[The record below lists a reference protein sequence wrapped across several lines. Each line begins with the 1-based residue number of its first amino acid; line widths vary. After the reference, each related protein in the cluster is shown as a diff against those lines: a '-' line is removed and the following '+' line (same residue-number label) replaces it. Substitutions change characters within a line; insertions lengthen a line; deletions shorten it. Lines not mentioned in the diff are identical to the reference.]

1 MIMDQSNDDDQKLVA
16 VPKKYSNKYLFYL
29 GQLLM
34 KRTLKL
40 LLSVSLLSLFLLCY
54 SSSSGFCLF
63 PYSFTEFNVYFSTLL
78 FSIFTRA
85 LDRKYMFLVCNGILA
100 FLARTTTSKSNDN
113 SCTCSFSCST
123 NSINNHES
131 HDESLDQ
138 DAIAYAAGEDEGESP
153 TIQEEEEE
161 DDDGDRQQEE
171 LKNGTLLQ
179 AEEIP
184 QAFSA
189 EEKGGSESLIKQR
202 EEEMDT
208 TELETNHVNDYLA
221 ATSTDELNKK
231 FEEFIRK
238 MKEEIRIE
246 AQRQPIAV

>member
-1 MIMDQSNDDDQKLVA
+1 MIMDQSNDEDQKLVA

-100 FLARTTTSKSNDN
+100 FLAKTTTSKSNDN

-123 NSINNHES
+123 TSINNHES

-161 DDDGDRQQEE
+161 DDDGDGQQEE

-189 EEKGGSESLIKQR
+189 EEKGGRESLIKQP

-208 TELETNHVNDYLA
+208 TELETNHVNDYFA

>member
-1 MIMDQSNDDDQKLVA
+1 MDRSNDEDQKLVA
-16 VPKKYSNKYLFYL
+16 VPKKYSNNYLFYL

-40 LLSVSLLSLFLLCY
+40 LLSVSLF
-54 SSSSGFCLF
+54 
-63 PYSFTEFNVYFSTLL
+63 LL
-78 FSIFTRA
+78 FS
-85 LDRKYMFLVCNGILA
+85 
-100 FLARTTTSKSNDN
+100 
-113 SCTCSFSCST
+113 CSHT
-123 NSINNHES
+123 SINNHES

-153 TIQEEEEE
+153 TIQEEED
-161 DDDGDRQQEE
+161 DDDGDGQQEE

-179 AEEIP
+179 VEEIP

-189 EEKGGSESLIKQR
+189 EEKGGRESLIKQR

-208 TELETNHVNDYLA
+208 PELETNHVNDYLA
-221 ATSTDELNKK
+221 TTSTYELNKK

>member
-1 MIMDQSNDDDQKLVA
+1 MIMDRSNEDQKLVA

-85 LDRKYMFLVCNGILA
+85 LERN
-100 FLARTTTSKSNDN
+100 
-113 SCTCSFSCST
+113 FSCST
-123 NSINNHES
+123 TSINNHES
-131 HDESLDQ
+131 HDDSLDQ
-138 DAIAYAAGEDEGESP
+138 DAITYAAGEDEGESP
-153 TIQEEEEE
+153 TIQEEEEN
-161 DDDGDRQQEE
+161 DDGDGQQEE

-189 EEKGGSESLIKQR
+189 EEKGGGGSESLIKQR

-208 TELETNHVNDYLA
+208 PELETNHVNDYLA
-221 ATSTDELNKK
+221 TTSTYELNKK

>member
-1 MIMDQSNDDDQKLVA
+1 MDQSNDEDQKLVA

-40 LLSVSLLSLFLLCY
+40 LLSVSLFLLCY

-85 LDRKYMFLVCNGILA
+85 LERKYMFLVCNGILA
-100 FLARTTTSKSNDN
+100 FLAKTTTSKSNDN
-113 SCTCSFSCST
+113 SCTYSFSCSIT
-123 NSINNHES
+123 SINNHES

-161 DDDGDRQQEE
+161 EEEDDDGDGQQEE
-171 LKNGTLLQ
+171 LENGTLLQ

-184 QAFSA
+184 QAFSV

-208 TELETNHVNDYLA
+208 PELETNHVNDYLA
-221 ATSTDELNKK
+221 ATSTDELKKK

>member
-1 MIMDQSNDDDQKLVA
+1 MIMDQSNDENQKLVA

-85 LDRKYMFLVCNGILA
+85 LERKYMFLVCNGILA
-100 FLARTTTSKSNDN
+100 FLAKTNTSKSNDN

-123 NSINNHES
+123 TSINNHKS

-153 TIQEEEEE
+153 TIQEE
-161 DDDGDRQQEE
+161 DDDDRDGQQEE

-179 AEEIP
+179 AEEMP

-189 EEKGGSESLIKQR
+189 EEKGEGSESLIKQR

-208 TELETNHVNDYLA
+208 PELETNHVNDYLA
-221 ATSTDELNKK
+221 TTSTDELNKK

-246 AQRQPIAV
+246 AQQQPIAV

>member
-1 MIMDQSNDDDQKLVA
+1 
-16 VPKKYSNKYLFYL
+16 
-29 GQLLM
+29 
-34 KRTLKL
+34 
-40 LLSVSLLSLFLLCY
+40 
-54 SSSSGFCLF
+54 
-63 PYSFTEFNVYFSTLL
+63 
-78 FSIFTRA
+78 
-85 LDRKYMFLVCNGILA
+85 MFLVCNGNLA
-100 FLARTTTSKSNDN
+100 FLAKTTTSKSNDN

-123 NSINNHES
+123 TSINNHES

-138 DAIAYAAGEDEGESP
+138 DAIAYAAGEDEGELP
-153 TIQEEEEE
+153 TIKEEEEEE
-161 DDDGDRQQEE
+161 DDGDGQQEE

-189 EEKGGSESLIKQR
+189 EEKGGGSESLIKQR

-208 TELETNHVNDYLA
+208 PELETNHVNDYLA
-221 ATSTDELNKK
+221 ITSTYELNKK

-246 AQRQPIAV
+246 AQRQPIAI